1 MNDVKIYELDHQ
13 GRGIGKINNKIIFVK
28 NALPNELVRVKIIKN
43 YSKYCEGEIINIIKK
58 DLSRVK
64 VKCPYY
70 LNCGGCQLL
79 HMNYKHQLK
88 FKNDKIKNIITKCF
102 KEKIKINDIIPT
114 NQYNYRNKATFKINN
129 KELGFFKEKTH
140 DFIKINHCLLLD
152 KKINDAISKIN
163 KNSLNELTIRSSLY
177 ENKIITKK
185 EEFIFEKIDNL
196 LFKISLDSFFQIN
209 TVGSIILYKK
219 ILEYADLKGNEK
231 ILDLYCGTGTIG
243 IYLSKYAKEVIGI
256 EINENS
262 VNDANHNKKLNNI
275 KNIKFI
281 CADVK
286 NIDKSIKSD
295 IIIIDPPRSGLNK
308 KIIDKIINFNPKIII
323 YVSCNPMTLARDLG
337 YLIEKYK
344 ALEITPIDMFPNTS
358 HVECVAKLER
368 K

>member
-28 NALPNELVRVKIIKN
+28 NALPNEIVRVKIIKN
-43 YSKYCEGEIINIIKK
+43 YSKYCEGEIINIIKQ
-58 DLSRVK
+58 DLDRVD

-79 HMNYKHQLK
+79 HMNYKRQLK
-88 FKNDKIKNIITKCF
+88 FKDDKIKNIVTKYF
-102 KEKIKINDIIPT
+102 KENIKINDIIPT
-114 NQYNYRNKATFKINN
+114 DQYNYRNKVTFKINN

-140 DFIKINHCLLLD
+140 DFIKINYCLLLD
-152 KKINDAISKIN
+152 EKIN
-163 KNSLNELTIRSSLY
+163 KAINNINTDGLNELPIRSSLY
-177 ENKIITKK
+177 EDKIITKK

-196 LFKISLDSFFQIN
+196 LFRISLDSFFQIN
-209 TVGSIILYKK
+209 TIGSIILYKK
-219 ILEYADLKGNEK
+219 ILEYANLKGNEK

-243 IYLSKYAKEVIGI
+243 IYLSRYAKEVIGI
-256 EINENS
+256 EINKDS
-262 VNDANHNKKLNNI
+262 IKDANYNKKLNNI

-281 CADVK
+281 CNDVK
-286 NIDKSIKSD
+286 NIDGSIKFD

-308 KIIDKIINFNPKIII
+308 KIIDKIINVNPKIII

-337 YLIEKYK
+337 YFDKKYDV
-344 ALEITPIDMFPNTS
+344 LEITPIDMFPNTN
-358 HVECVAKLER
+358 HVECVVKLER